1 MNSLIDGPNN
11 YRVEVSGWTAKGVFF
26 VEKAMLQWTDTGGK
40 SVDLLSRLRESSVV
54 FVRLIHI
61 ASGKANFPVAYRV
74 LGTAPEN
81 PEGRGCVRLSQ
92 LHPNVDAGQD
102 GIGGT
107 SSASK
112 SDEAQKQLAN

>member
-11 YRVEVSGWTAKGVFF
+11 YRVEVSGWTIKGVFF

-40 SVDLLSRLRESSVV
+40 SVELLSRLRESSVV

-74 LGTAPEN
+74 LGTAPQN
-81 PEGRGCVRLSQ
+81 SEGRGCVLLSQ
-92 LHPNVDAGQD
+92 LHPNVNSGHD
-102 GIGGT
+102 GSGAN
-107 SSASK
+107 SSAK